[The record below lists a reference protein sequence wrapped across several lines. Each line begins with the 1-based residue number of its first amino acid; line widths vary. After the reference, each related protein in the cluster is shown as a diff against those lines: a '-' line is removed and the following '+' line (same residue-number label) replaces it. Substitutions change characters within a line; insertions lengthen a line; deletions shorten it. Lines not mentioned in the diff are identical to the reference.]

1 MMEDGRNPLNSLS
14 SVLGEYLGMRTD
26 DFKKNI
32 ISGLSVGFS
41 RFLSVLVL
49 VMLLMIV
56 LAVFAIGFIILLG
69 DAIGSWSGAAFII
82 GGVYLI
88 VLAVLFFLRKKLFL
102 NMFTNLF
109 TGILD
114 TGTPADNWK
123 SLLLTFVRYLRGILE
138 Q

>member
-1 MMEDGRNPLNSLS
+1 MEDGRSPLNSLS

-49 VMLLMIV
+49 VMLMMIV

-114 TGTPADNWK
+114 TGTPADSWK
-123 SLLLTFVRYLRGILE
+123 SLLLNFVRYLRGILE

>member
-1 MMEDGRNPLNSLS
+1 MEDGRNPLNSLS

-49 VMLLMIV
+49 VMLMMIV

-114 TGTPADNWK
+114 TGTPADSWK